1 MKKKR
6 FLTCPHHC
14 LNRCADWVL
23 PLQCFQSAPS
33 GGGTESHPS
42 KPLALPIPLIVC
54 EEIITNG
61 GGGREINLK
70 LLRLESCARSIFRTL
85 TQYTLLHRQKN
96 KSLKSV
102 MQKRKHISC
111 TSDAS
116 NKTTISQNSIQK
128 ERIFTC

>member
-1 MKKKR
+1 MNGFNEKKK

-14 LNRCADWVL
+14 LNRCANWAL

-61 GGGREINLK
+61 GGGEGNQFKTVMIGKLCEKYISNAYTVHTTSSPKKQEFEISHAK
-70 LLRLESCARSIFRTL
+70 AQTY
-85 TQYTLLHRQKN
+85 QLH
-96 KSLKSV
+96 
-102 MQKRKHISC
+102 
-111 TSDAS
+111 
-116 NKTTISQNSIQK
+116 
-128 ERIFTC
+128 